1 MKKIISNRYEIT
13 TCTAIAV
20 TEGSTTRE
28 DAIFFHDMQDSNGD
42 GDGIIFG
49 YNFDW
54 INDES
59 DISGM
64 GDSFSTAA
72 DDIATVEF

>member
-1 MKKIISNRYEIT
+1 MKKIINNRYEVT
-13 TCTAIAV
+13 TCTAIAASI
-20 TEGSTTRE
+20 GDSTRQN
-28 DAIFFHDMQDSNGD
+28 AIFFHDMQDAD

-59 DISGM
+59 DIVDM
-64 GDSFSTAA
+64 GESLSTDA
-72 DDIATVEF
+72 DDIATAEF